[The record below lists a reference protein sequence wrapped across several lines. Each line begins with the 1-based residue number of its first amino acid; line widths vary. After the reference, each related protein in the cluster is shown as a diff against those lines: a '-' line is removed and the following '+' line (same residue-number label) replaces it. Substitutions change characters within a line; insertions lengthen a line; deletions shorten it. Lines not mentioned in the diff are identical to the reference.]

1 MAVALFKLGLRDGDC
16 MVDVG
21 CGTGK
26 VSIAAARMG
35 VNVVAIDHR
44 AEAIRFAKKEAE
56 REGVK
61 NIRFSCAEAIEY
73 LAGDDRVFDCAF
85 IGGSHGLAE
94 FLPVL
99 AKRVQRRIVV
109 NAVLVSTLQ
118 TAVAKMQDI
127 GIFDEVVQVQ
137 IARSHAIAGSIMFRP
152 IDPVYVI
159 VGRGAAC

>member
-61 NIRFSCAEAIEY
+61 NIRFFCAEAIEY
-73 LAGDDRVFDCAF
+73 LAGDNRVFDCAF